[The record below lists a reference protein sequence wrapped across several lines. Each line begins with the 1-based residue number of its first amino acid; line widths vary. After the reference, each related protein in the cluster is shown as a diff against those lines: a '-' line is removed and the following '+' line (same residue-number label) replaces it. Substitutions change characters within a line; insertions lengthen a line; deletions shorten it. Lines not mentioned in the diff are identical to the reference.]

1 MNIIWIDGGLG
12 NQMFQYA
19 LALKQESLGRKV
31 KIDVTKYAE
40 HHVHNDFELDRVFGI
55 ECPYASVKEI
65 KSLGYRKE
73 NHLTNF
79 LKKTPLCKKTFYSNE
94 SYVFDEQVLKMDGYY
109 LEGFWQSERYFA
121 DIKEKI
127 LNTYRFPEFNTDVQK
142 CYAEQISQDYSVSVH
157 VRRGDY
163 LNYSYLQGICTPQ
176 YYEQAMQFFREKYKG
191 NAKFYIFSNDIEWA
205 KNNFPEADCVIV
217 EGNSG
222 KDSFRDMQLM
232 SLCKHNIVA
241 NSSFSW
247 WGAWLNQNKEKTV
260 IAPNKWINQ
269 EVEEKIDVIPDDWVK
284 MSSI

>member
-55 ECPYASVKEI
+55 ECPYASVREI

-163 LNYSYLQGICTPQ
+163 LNYNYSYL
-176 YYEQAMQFFREKYKG
+176 
-191 NAKFYIFSNDIEWA
+191 
-205 KNNFPEADCVIV
+205 
-217 EGNSG
+217 
-222 KDSFRDMQLM
+222 
-232 SLCKHNIVA
+232 
-241 NSSFSW
+241 
-247 WGAWLNQNKEKTV
+247 
-260 IAPNKWINQ
+260 
-269 EVEEKIDVIPDDWVK
+269 
-284 MSSI
+284 